1 MEYNYPEPNS
11 VFKFFYEISKIP
23 HGSKNTK
30 AISDYCVNVAKDA
43 GLWCRQDE
51 FNNVII
57 KKPASKGFENRPSVI
72 IQGHLDMVCEK
83 EDGNDFD
90 FEKDALKLKVDGD
103 FIHAQGTTLGG
114 DDGIAVC
121 YALALLT
128 DNDIPTPELEVIF
141 TTDEEIGM
149 DGAIGLD
156 MSDIKSKMLLN
167 IDSESEGIFTVS
179 CAGGVNAEITLDF
192 DTEENEYNIMEVTFS
207 ELSGG
212 HSGVEI
218 DKGRANSNIL
228 IGKLLKKLTENQG
241 VRFVAANGGSK
252 SNAIASH
259 ASLTVAYVD
268 GEAEL
273 IECVDDFEKEIKE
286 KYSLT
291 DPNMTV
297 KVKTEKDKQ
306 VVAADEKATKEIA
319 ELLSSLPD
327 GIYSMSEDIEGLV
340 KTSSNFGIM
349 KTFENSLYLLISI
362 RSSDEEEK
370 TKLLEEVTK
379 IAQKSGAKVTSGGDY
394 PAWEY
399 KKESH
404 LRDVMCRVF
413 EIQYKKPPKTEAI
426 HAGLE
431 CGIFSGKVKGLD
443 CVSFGPDILD
453 IHTPKERMSISS
465 VQRVWEFLKEV
476 LSEI

>member
-1 MEYNYPEPNS
+1 LEHNYPEPKS
-11 VFKFFYEISKIP
+11 VFKFFYEIAKIP

-30 AISDYCVNVAKDA
+30 AISDYCVSVAKSA
-43 GLWCRQDE
+43 GLEYRQDE
-51 FNNVII
+51 FNNVVI

-83 EDGNDFD
+83 EEGTSFD
-90 FEKDALKLKVDGD
+90 FEKDALKLKIDGD

-128 DNDIPTPELEVIF
+128 DNKISTPELEVIF

-167 IDSESEGIFTVS
+167 IDSESEGVFTVS
-179 CAGGVNAEITLDF
+179 CAGGINAEINLDF
-192 DTEENEYNIMEVTFS
+192 EIENGEYNTMEVTLS

-218 DKGRANSNIL
+218 DKGRANSNIS
-228 IGKLLKKLTENQG
+228 IGKLLKKLTENQS
-241 VRFVAANGGSK
+241 VRFVRANGGSK

-259 ASLTVAYVD
+259 TSLTVAYVD

-273 IECVDDFEKEIKE
+273 LESVIAFEKEIKE
-286 KYSLT
+286 KYNLT
-291 DPNMTV
+291 DPYMTV
-297 KVKTEKDKQ
+297 EVKTESKKQ
-306 VVAADEKATKEIA
+306 VVVANEKSTRKIAT
-319 ELLSSLPD
+319 LLSSMPD

-349 KTFENSLYLLISI
+349 KSFENSIYLLISI
-362 RSSDEEEK
+362 RSSDEKEK
-370 TKLLEEVTK
+370 MKLLNEVSA
-379 IAQKSGAKVTSGGDY
+379 ISEDNGAVVTSSGDY

-413 EIQYKKPPKTEAI
+413 EKQYKKSPKTEAI